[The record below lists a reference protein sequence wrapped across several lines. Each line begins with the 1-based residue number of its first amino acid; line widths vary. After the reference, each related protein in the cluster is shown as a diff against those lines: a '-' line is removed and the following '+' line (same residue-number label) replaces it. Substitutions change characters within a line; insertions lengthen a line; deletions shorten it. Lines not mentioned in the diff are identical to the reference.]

1 MEAQPVTLEKPTLV
15 NVIAWMTLASGIVNI
30 LWGFIATLA
39 LIWTIVCIPFTVLP
53 TILGIFEVIYA
64 AKLLSNPPQAVQ
76 PSTTL
81 AILEVIC
88 VFALNLFSMVV
99 GILALVFY
107 NDMTVKEYFA
117 QLNGSLIPVE
127 PAPLAPTPAPEPE
140 PVEDTLQGTPAAP
153 QEAAPA
159 EESPAPAPE
168 ETPEKPKRSRKV
180 AGK

>member
-1 MEAQPVTLEKPTLV
+1 MDTQFTDQPKPTNV
-15 NVIAWMTLASGIVNI
+15 SVIAWMTLASGIVN
-30 LWGFIATLA
+30 LFWGLVPSVSLAATFVGL
-39 LIWTIVCIPFTVLP
+39 LCVPFTILP
-53 TILGIFEVIYA
+53 TVLGIFEIVYA
-64 AKLLSNPPQAVQ
+64 AKLLSNPPQSVQ
-76 PSTTL
+76 PSTTI
-81 AILEVIC
+81 AILEIIC

-107 NDMTVKEYFA
+107 NDITVKEYFA

-127 PAPLAPTPAPEPE
+127 PAPTPAPEPE
-140 PVEDTLQGTPAAP
+140 PVEDPLQGTPAAP
-153 QEAAPA
+153 QEVAPA